1 MNIPGQ
7 LFFDG
12 LVGGL
17 VYVTLALGM
26 VLITSINRI
35 LFLAYG
41 VFYTLGA
48 YIVWYCVR
56 ELGLPYFPS
65 VIIAAVTTGLVGA
78 ISQVLIFQRLQ
89 ASKGAF
95 LGTLIASLGLMLVL
109 NQAVL
114 LVFGTVPRG
123 LEGAFPEAWTVSGIT
138 VSPDKLIVITI
149 GVVITAIMF
158 LLVRR
163 TRLGRSMRAASFM
176 PEIASLHGINANWV
190 YLATLGL
197 ACGVAGLAGALLAP
211 TYGIS
216 SSMGN
221 TVIWTVLLMMMVGG
235 MDSMFGAVVGG
246 LVVGQLLSYGQYYM
260 GAIIQV
266 VVFVIIG
273 IILYLKPNGL
283 LGRGVDIGI

>member
-1 MNIPGQ
+1 MNVTGQ

-17 VYVTLALGM
+17 VFVTLALGM

-48 YIVWYCVR
+48 YILWFFA
-56 ELGLPYFPS
+56 ESLGLPYFVS
-65 VIIAAVTTGLVGA
+65 VIMAAITAGLLGA
-78 ISQVLIFQRLQ
+78 VSYVLIFQRVQ
-89 ASKGAF
+89 KSKGGF
-95 LGTLIASLGLMLVL
+95 LATLIASLGLMLVL

-114 LVFGTVPRG
+114 LIFGTVPRG
-123 LEGAFPEAWTVSGIT
+123 IHDVLPGTWTVYGIT
-138 VSPDKLIVITI
+138 ISLDKVVVIAI
-149 GVVITAIMF
+149 GVIITALMF
-158 LLVRR
+158 VVVMR
-163 TRLGRSMRAASFM
+163 TRLGRAMRTASFL
-176 PEIASLHGINANWV
+176 PEIASLHGINANWI
-190 YLATLGL
+190 YLSTLGL

-216 SSMGN
+216 STMGN
-221 TVIWTVLLMMMVGG
+221 SVIWTVLLMMMVGG
-235 MDSMFGAVVGG
+235 MDSMFGAVIGG
-246 LVVGQLLSYGQYYM
+246 LVVGQLLSYGQYYL
-260 GAIIQV
+260 GAVIQI

>member
-48 YIVWYCVR
+48 YVVWYCVKG
-56 ELGLPYFPS
+56 LGLPYAVA
-65 VIIAAVTTGLVGA
+65 VIIAVVAAALVGVA
-78 ISQVLIFQRLQ
+78 SHLLIFQRLQ
-89 ASKGAF
+89 RSKGAF

-109 NQAVL
+109 NQTIL
-114 LVFGTVPRG
+114 LIFGTVPRG
-123 LEGAFPEAWTVSGIT
+123 LEGVFPDALKVWGIT
-138 VSPDKLIVITI
+138 MSPAKLTAI
-149 GVVITAIMF
+149 GIGIAITAVMF
-158 LLVRR
+158 VVVMK
-163 TRLGRSMRAASFM
+163 TRLGRAMRVASFM
-176 PEIASLHGINANWV
+176 PEIASLHGINSNWV
-190 YLATLGL
+190 YRTTLGL
-197 ACGVAGLAGALLAP
+197 ATGVAGLAGALLAP

-216 SSMGN
+216 SGMGN

-246 LVVGQLLSYGQYYM
+246 LVVGQLLSFGQYYV
-260 GAIIQV
+260 GAVIQI

-273 IILYLKPNGL
+273 IILYIKPNGL